1 MAIINEEKGNPENT
15 ITKFQNII
23 KFHYIYQHFIILMVM
38 IVFHLQ
44 YISIF
49 KMYIVL
55 IFFYYRH
62 NS

>member
-23 KFHYIYQHFIILMVM
+23 TFHYTYQHFIILMVM

-44 YISIF
+44 
-49 KMYIVL
+49 
-55 IFFYYRH
+55 
-62 NS
+62 